1 MRSTVK
7 RVAHTSG
14 LAWYT
19 FTGEP
24 LTSHPE
30 FANAML
36 TRLGGRSSGPYAGLN
51 LGGAV
56 GDHAEAV
63 ATNHRR
69 AFDALGI
76 TARQVV
82 SPQQVHGNRVAR
94 ITNRDGDTIIPQT
107 DALVTDCP
115 GTALLLR
122 FADCAPVL
130 FYDPIH
136 HAIGLA
142 HAGWRGVAAG
152 IAPATVTA
160 MTAHFDSD
168 PAALW
173 AGIGP
178 AIGPDHY
185 IVGQEVVSAIQE
197 TLSPG
202 IDVAAPHQAAWL
214 LDLAGAIEA
223 QLHAAGVTQV
233 DRSNICTACHTDEW
247 YSHRAEAG
255 QTGRF
260 GVLVMLAV

>member
-7 RVAHTSG
+7 RIAHTSG

-19 FTGEP
+19 FAGEP
-24 LTSHPE
+24 LPSHPE
-30 FANAML
+30 FVNAML
-36 TRLGGRSSGPYAGLN
+36 TRLGGRSSGPYTGLN

-56 GDHAEAV
+56 GDRAEAV
-63 ATNHRR
+63 ATNHQR

-76 TARQVV
+76 SARQVV
-82 SPQQVHGNRVAR
+82 SPQQIHGNCVAR
-94 ITNRDGDTIIPQT
+94 VTDRDGGTVIPQT
-107 DALVTDCP
+107 DALITNQTNV
-115 GTALLLR
+115 ALLLR

-130 FYDPIH
+130 LYDPIH

-142 HAGWRGVAAG
+142 HAGWRGVAAS
-152 IAPATVTA
+152 IPPATVTA

-185 IVGQEVVSAIQE
+185 IVGHEVVSAIQE

-202 IDVAAPHQAAWL
+202 IDVATPHRAAWL

-223 QLHAAGVTQV
+223 QLHAAGVTRV
-233 DRSNICTACHTDEW
+233 DRSDICTACHTDEW
-247 YSHRAEAG
+247 YSHRAEAEK
-255 QTGRF
+255 TGRF
-260 GVLVMLAV
+260 GVLVMLA